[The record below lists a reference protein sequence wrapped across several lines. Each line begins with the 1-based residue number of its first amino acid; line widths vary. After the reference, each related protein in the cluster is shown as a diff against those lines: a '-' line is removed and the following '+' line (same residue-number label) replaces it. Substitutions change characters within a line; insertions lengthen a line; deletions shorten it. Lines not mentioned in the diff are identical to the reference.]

1 MGYNLFDYRSVTTR
15 ECVQEGT
22 AVTQESVCFK
32 CMDSEEKFNE
42 LREVNIALQKKV
54 LLSQNMYECT
64 LRDLRDL
71 KEEVSTY
78 KSDKL

>member
-1 MGYNLFDYRSVTTR
+1 MGYNLFHYRSVTTH

-32 CMDSEEKFNE
+32 CMDFEEKFNE
-42 LREVNIALQKKV
+42 LREVNTALQKKV

-71 KEEVSTY
+71 EEEVSTY